1 VRSKTLLLEYYREA
15 PNDYDRMTTII
26 LKDYKG
32 EIVFQ
37 AEYKNN
43 NFIEM
48 LKPSMSDYNVT
59 KEYKEL
65 KDIGIV
71 TV

>member
-1 VRSKTLLLEYYREA
+1 
-15 PNDYDRMTTII
+15 MTTII

-48 LKPSMSDYNVT
+48 LKPSISDYNVT

-71 TV
+71 IV